1 MKNVK
6 ITEKDGRVIE
16 VSDLSFSELRE
27 LLRFNGNVNGNEHA
41 NAQTTASVAQSSDLK
56 FPSERKPEYS
66 KFKYGLSVHAEKF
79 VSILHQNPGGISA
92 DSLAE
97 KLGFKS
103 TNQIG
108 GVTGGGLSKLAKTFH
123 VDLGA
128 IYIKEVTRKDGQ
140 RVVIYTPGREI
151 EKVL

>member
-6 ITEKDGRVIE
+6 ITEKDGRIIE
-16 VSDLSFSELRE
+16 VSDLSFDEVRE
-27 LLRFNGNVNGNEHA
+27 LLRFNGNENGNGHA
-41 NAQTTASVAQSSDLK
+41 RTTASVAQSSEIKL
-56 FPSERKPEYS
+56 PSEPKPEYAR
-66 KFKYGLSVHAEKF
+66 FRFGLSDHAKRF
-79 VSILHQNPGGISA
+79 ISILHQNPGGVSA

-108 GVTGGGLSKLAKTFH
+108 GVTGGGLSKMAKTFNI
-123 VDLGA
+123 DLDD
-128 IYIKEVTRKDGQ
+128 IYMKEVTRKDGQ
-140 RVVIYTPGREI
+140 RVVIYIAGPEI